1 MNYSHLPSE
10 ISLGGIYFSPILF
23 AALLGVVI
31 AWVITRLLNRL
42 GLARFIWYPPLF
54 FLALSVICTGFVG
67 YFIIPIG

>member
-10 ISLGGIYFSPILF
+10 ISLGGVYFSPIVF
-23 AALLGVVI
+23 AVMLGVMM

-54 FLALSVICTGFVG
+54 FFALSVICTCFVG